1 MDNDQF
7 LDAYLN
13 TLETSEGAGGG
24 DTVTG
29 MATREYGVKNLLGVN
44 EEDYKNNPKGLAKAV
59 AQKNIDELIDMGI
72 DWNSLP
78 LSMKFNALDIQYNMG
93 SLKSKAPN
101 YFKALKSGNYADAI
115 KESLDAIGAYD
126 PKRKGERPT
135 KGIALRRAMFYNMAA
150 TELNLPTITSVNAIN
165 QDNPQKSAKV
175 TYNMS
180 EGDAIPITYEFQS
193 LHSTTK
199 PGTIAVDGMVVE
211 PKTEVEEGFKETD
224 VVKPDDV
231 VEPGTTDMLEEVEQ
245 QQFQRSVDAADR
257 DEQKQQAADLE
268 IIRTKDVAP
277 ETTDAIPVIDV
288 PAEEPKQPGLFD
300 KVSEGVSSFMDMF
313 SSEDR
318 EAEKEQVRKDLLKEL
333 EIETIRPPAMN
344 EGGMAMDR
352 QMSMFEDGGLM
363 DEGGTTD
370 PVSGNE
376 VPPGSTQE
384 EVRDDIPAQLS
395 EGEFVFPADVV
406 RFIGLEKLMNLRQE
420 AKAGL
425 ARMEAMGQMGNSEE
439 ATIPDD
445 IPFTLDDLDMEDDP
459 MEFQVGGLVPNQFGV
474 MEQPSQF
481 TPTYQ
486 APVIPVAQPVQQA
499 QPLQTGFTPLTTP
512 AVPTGGATVPTF
524 EQLMPTTTGSYDE
537 LKEYINN
544 ETGQTMTIPFVDGK
558 PIYPI
563 PTGFVEVQTDVVEAV
578 DPEETIVP
586 TARPET
592 VTGRDDPSD
601 DQRMDD
607 GLGPGGGR
615 ITLGGEIFEGP
626 TGFYGDGIKTRKI
639 QGSVYGGTKVG
650 VSFDMPS
657 GIPGVM
663 SGLSTAVGLAT
674 GKGIAKDATAT
685 FTLANETVTVD
696 AVKYNKIKA
705 AGFRGEEAEKVLTDL
720 QNKSRITATLRDRS
734 KVKRQLE
741 KAKETG
747 DINKAAAAELKLAQ
761 IEATKMGVSID
772 GKTTSELK
780 SETLAAVQRK
790 AAENAARKAAEQAA
804 NQGNTQYESDKGG
817 FRYDSSDKDSESQG
831 GKGYSFESYSDNVA
845 KGTED
850 RGYGA
855 AYDSDVLGL
864 AD

>member
-101 YFKALKSGNYADAI
+101 YFKALKSGNYAAAI

-245 QQFQRSVDAADR
+245 EQFQRSVDAADR

-445 IPFTLDDLDMEDDP
+445 IPFTLDDLEMEDDP

-474 MEQPSQF
+474 MQQPSQF

-586 TARPET
+586 TARPQQE
-592 VTGRDDPSD
+592 TGRDDPSD
-601 DQRMDD
+601 DNKGPEFATTDVTGIGYDRSGLTDNLRKAIDD
-607 GLGPGGGR
+607 YGFGFGALGEAFTRAGVVGAIGEAFGKDPRAPTNQLTSATFKGVLESVRASTELEKGIETASLHRISPFTQDKIAKIADDTFKDDRIKNIFAKGSDNKPPTKSQVSASIKTLAATMQIDMFNPNGTPKTNNQIMTEIGKSIAAEKEAALEAAERKRQEEVQAKIDAQTYKIDPIYQPGGGDDDKAPPASR
-615 ITLGGEIFEGP
+615 PGGF
-626 TGFYGDGIKTRKI
+626 TGSKTSS
-639 QGSVYGGTKVG
+639 GAGTGAFAGTKQG
-650 VSFDMPS
+650 GPGSFKR
-657 GIPGVM
+657 G
-663 SGLSTAVGLAT
+663 GLA
-674 GKGIAKDATAT
+674 
-685 FTLANETVTVD
+685 
-696 AVKYNKIKA
+696 
-705 AGFRGEEAEKVLTDL
+705 
-720 QNKSRITATLRDRS
+720 SR
-734 KVKRQLE
+734 K
-741 KAKETG
+741 
-747 DINKAAAAELKLAQ
+747 
-761 IEATKMGVSID
+761 
-772 GKTTSELK
+772 
-780 SETLAAVQRK
+780 
-790 AAENAARKAAEQAA
+790 
-804 NQGNTQYESDKGG
+804 
-817 FRYDSSDKDSESQG
+817 
-831 GKGYSFESYSDNVA
+831 
-845 KGTED
+845 
-850 RGYGA
+850 
-855 AYDSDVLGL
+855 
-864 AD
+864 